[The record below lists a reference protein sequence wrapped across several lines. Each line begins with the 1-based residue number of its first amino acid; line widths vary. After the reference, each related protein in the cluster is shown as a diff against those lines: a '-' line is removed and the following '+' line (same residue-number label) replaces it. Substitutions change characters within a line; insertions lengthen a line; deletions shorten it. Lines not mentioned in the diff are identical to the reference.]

1 MTNEELQL
9 KKRFCELAE
18 RANKSGVYTSTE
30 FLSPAEQ
37 ALLKSSAVGVPYLFF
52 GGYEGAEKA
61 LALFGS
67 EEICGYKPCPPI
79 TIIKIEPCSP
89 KFSDSLSHRD
99 FLGSLMS
106 LGIRRSTVGDI
117 IVADNIG
124 YAVCLDNIADY
135 ICENLMSI
143 RRTVVQCS
151 KIGEIPE
158 SAIPVPAECSFTVAS
173 ERLDSIVAAIFRLS
187 RSESQNFIEHEKVLI
202 GSIPCLNPD
211 AKPAA
216 GDIITVR
223 GKGKF
228 IYCGMERET
237 KKGRLR
243 CNAKIYK

>member
-1 MTNEELQL
+1 
-9 KKRFCELAE
+9 
-18 RANKSGVYTSTE
+18 
-30 FLSPAEQ
+30 
-37 ALLKSSAVGVPYLFF
+37 
-52 GGYEGAEKA
+52 
-61 LALFGS
+61 
-67 EEICGYKPCPPI
+67 
-79 TIIKIEPCSP
+79 
-89 KFSDSLSHRD
+89 
-99 FLGSLMS
+99 MS

-158 SAIPVPAECSFTVAS
+158 SVIPVPAECSFTVAS

-187 RSESQNFIEHEKVLI
+187 RSKSQNFIEHEKVLI
-202 GSIPCLNPD
+202 GGIPCLNPD

-216 GDIITVR
+216 CDIITVR